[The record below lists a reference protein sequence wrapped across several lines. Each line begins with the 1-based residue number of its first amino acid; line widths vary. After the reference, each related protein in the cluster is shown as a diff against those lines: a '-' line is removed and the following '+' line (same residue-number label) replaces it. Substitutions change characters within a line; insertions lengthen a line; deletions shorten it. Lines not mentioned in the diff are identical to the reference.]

1 VARDARTRIL
11 LVQSD
16 RRLRDLLAPWL
27 PGVGFEVAACPERA
41 RDGCPPPEG
50 CGLAEDVDLVV
61 LDLELESWRL
71 PCGIPAWELLQLYR
85 SRDKPVLVL
94 AGADD
99 LVRPVPG
106 DRLGVLRRPPDRET
120 FLEAVRVLLL
130 DHPLAPAGPGEVG
143 APAADRG

>member
-16 RRLRDLLAPWL
+16 RRLRELLAPWL
-27 PGVGFEVAACPERA
+27 PDARFEVAACPERA

-50 CGLAEDVDLVV
+50 CGRAEDVDLVV
-61 LDLELESWRL
+61 LDLELESRRL

-85 SRDKPVLVL
+85 SRDRPVLVL
-94 AGADD
+94 TGRDD

-106 DRLGVLRRPPDRET
+106 DRLGVLRRPPEREA

-130 DHPLAPAGPGEVG
+130 GGPLAPAGGPGTG
-143 APAADRG
+143 RRPSG

>member
-1 VARDARTRIL
+1 MARDARTRIL

-16 RRLRDLLAPWL
+16 RGLRELLAPWL
-27 PGVGFEVAACPERA
+27 PDVGVEVAACPERA

-94 AGADD
+94 AGAED
-99 LVRPVPG
+99 LIRPVPG
-106 DRLGVLRRPPDRET
+106 DRLGVLRRPPDREA
-120 FLEAVRVLLL
+120 FLEAVRVLLP
-130 DHPLAPAGPGEVG
+130 DDPPAPPDPGRVG
-143 APAADRG
+143 AGAPDER